1 MIRIYIDGSC
11 LGNFGN
17 GGWVFLMQDGD
28 KFTAMFGFQK
38 ETTNNQME
46 LTVAIEVL
54 NYNIVRKDE
63 IILITDSNYVKNG
76 ISEWIKNWK
85 KNNWKTATKSN
96 VKNRNLWE
104 KLDELN
110 SKLNV
115 KWEWVKAHNIDKYNN
130 YVDEL
135 ARNSA
140 ENLVESFSDSVQIF

>member
-1 MIRIYIDGSC
+1 MIRIYTDGSC
-11 LGNFGN
+11 LGNPGN
-17 GGWVFLMQDGD
+17 GGWAFLMQDGD
-28 KFTAMFGFQK
+28 KFTAMSGFQK

-46 LTVAIEVL
+46 LTAAIEAL

-140 ENLVESFSDSVQIF
+140 ENLIESFSDSVQIF

>member
-1 MIRIYIDGSC
+1 MIRIYTDGSC
-11 LGNFGN
+11 LGNPGN
-17 GGWVFLMQDGD
+17 GGWAFLMQDGD
-28 KFTAMFGFQK
+28 KFTAMSGFQK

-46 LTVAIEVL
+46 LIAAIEAL

>member
-1 MIRIYIDGSC
+1 MIRIYTDGSC
-11 LGNFGN
+11 LGNPGN
-17 GGWVFLMQDGD
+17 GGWAFLMQDGD
-28 KFTAMFGFQK
+28 KFTAMSGFQR

-46 LTVAIEVL
+46 LTAAIEAL

-76 ISEWIKNWK
+76 ISDWIKNWK

-96 VKNRNLWE
+96 VKNQNLWE

-140 ENLVESFSDSVQIF
+140 ENLVKSFSDSVQIF

>member
-1 MIRIYIDGSC
+1 MIRIYTDGSC
-11 LGNFGN
+11 LGNPGN
-17 GGWVFLMQDGD
+17 GGWAFLMQDGD
-28 KFTAMFGFQK
+28 KFTAMSGFQR

-46 LTVAIEVL
+46 LTAAIEAL

-76 ISEWIKNWK
+76 ISDWIKNWK

-96 VKNRNLWE
+96 VKNQNLWE

-110 SKLNV
+110 SKLSV

-140 ENLVESFSDSVQIF
+140 EKLVESFSDSVQIF

>member
-1 MIRIYIDGSC
+1 LIRIYTDGSC
-11 LGNFGN
+11 LGNPGN
-17 GGWVFLMQDGD
+17 GGWAFLMQDGD
-28 KFTAMFGFQK
+28 KFTAKSGFQK

-46 LTVAIEVL
+46 LTAAIEAL

>member
-1 MIRIYIDGSC
+1 MIRIYTDGSC
-11 LGNFGN
+11 LGNPGN
-17 GGWVFLMQDGD
+17 GGWAFLMQDGD
-28 KFTAMFGFQK
+28 KFTAMSGFQK

-46 LTVAIEVL
+46 LTAAIEAL

-110 SKLNV
+110 YKLNV

-130 YVDEL
+130 YVDKL

>member
-1 MIRIYIDGSC
+1 LIRIYTDGSC
-11 LGNFGN
+11 LGNPGN
-17 GGWVFLMQDGD
+17 GGWAFLIQMS
-28 KFTAMFGFQK
+28 GFQK

-46 LTVAIEVL
+46 LTAAISAL
-54 NYNIVRKDE
+54 NYINDSLDE
-63 IILITDSNYVKNG
+63 IVIITDSNYVKNG
-76 ISEWIKNWK
+76 ISEWIKSWK
-85 KNNWKTATKSN
+85 KNNWKTANKSN
-96 VKNRNLWE
+96 VKNQHLWE

-110 SKLNV
+110 SKLSV

>member
-1 MIRIYIDGSC
+1 LIRIYTDGSC
-11 LGNFGN
+11 LGNPGN
-17 GGWVFLMQDGD
+17 GGWAFLMQDGD
-28 KFTAMFGFQK
+28 KFTAMSGFQK

-46 LTVAIEVL
+46 LTAAIEAL
-54 NYNIVRKDE
+54 NYNIVRKEE

>member
-1 MIRIYIDGSC
+1 LIRIYTDGSC
-11 LGNFGN
+11 LGNPGN
-17 GGWVFLMQDGD
+17 GGWAFLMQDGD
-28 KFTAMFGFQK
+28 KFTAMSGFQK

-46 LTVAIEVL
+46 LTAAIEAL

-140 ENLVESFSDSVQIF
+140 ENLIESFSDSVQIF

>member
-1 MIRIYIDGSC
+1 MIRIYTDGSC
-11 LGNFGN
+11 LGNPGN
-17 GGWVFLMQDGD
+17 GGWAFLMQDGD
-28 KFTAMFGFQK
+28 KFTAMSGFQK

-46 LTVAIEVL
+46 LTAAIEAL

>member
-1 MIRIYIDGSC
+1 MIRIYTDGSC
-11 LGNFGN
+11 LGNPGN
-17 GGWVFLMQDGD
+17 GGWAFLMQDGD
-28 KFTAMFGFQK
+28 KFTAKSGFQK

-46 LTVAIEVL
+46 LTAAIEAL

>member
-1 MIRIYIDGSC
+1 MIRIYTDGSC
-11 LGNFGN
+11 LGNPGN
-17 GGWVFLMQDGD
+17 GGWAFLMQDGD
-28 KFTAMFGFQK
+28 KFTAMSGFQK

-46 LTVAIEVL
+46 LTAAIEAL

-96 VKNRNLWE
+96 VKNQNLWE

-110 SKLNV
+110 YKLNV

>member
-1 MIRIYIDGSC
+1 LIRIYTDGSC
-11 LGNFGN
+11 LGNPGN
-17 GGWVFLMQDGD
+17 GGWAFLMQDGD
-28 KFTAMFGFQK
+28 KFTAMSGFQK

-46 LTVAIEVL
+46 LTAAIEAL

>member
-1 MIRIYIDGSC
+1 MIRIYTDGSC
-11 LGNFGN
+11 LGNPGN
-17 GGWVFLMQDGD
+17 GGWAFLLKDGD
-28 KFTAMFGFQK
+28 KLISMSGFQK

-46 LTVAIEVL
+46 LTAAINAL
-54 NYNIVRKDE
+54 NYINDSLDE
-63 IILITDSNYVKNG
+63 IVIITDSNYVKNG
-76 ISEWIKNWK
+76 ISEWIKSWK
-85 KNNWKTATKSN
+85 KNNWKTANKSN
-96 VKNRNLWE
+96 VKNQHLWE

-110 SKLNV
+110 SKLSV

>member
-1 MIRIYIDGSC
+1 MIKIYTDGSC
-11 LGNFGN
+11 LGNPGN
-17 GGWVFLMQDGD
+17 GGWAFLIQDGD
-28 KFTAMFGFQK
+28 KFTAKSGFQK

-46 LTVAIEVL
+46 LTAAIEAL

>member
-1 MIRIYIDGSC
+1 LIRIYTDGSC
-11 LGNFGN
+11 LGNPGN
-17 GGWVFLMQDGD
+17 GGWAFLMQDGD
-28 KFTAMFGFQK
+28 KFTAMSGFQK

-46 LTVAIEVL
+46 LTAAIEAL

-76 ISEWIKNWK
+76 ISDWIKNWK

>member
-1 MIRIYIDGSC
+1 MIRIYTDGSC
-11 LGNFGN
+11 LGNPGN
-17 GGWVFLMQDGD
+17 GGWAFLVKDGD
-28 KFTAMFGFQK
+28 KLISMSGFQK

-46 LTVAIEVL
+46 LTAAINAL
-54 NYNIVRKDE
+54 NYIYDSLDE
-63 IILITDSNYVKNG
+63 IVIITDSNYVKNG
-76 ISEWIKNWK
+76 ISEWIKSWK
-85 KNNWKTATKSN
+85 KNNWKTANKSN
-96 VKNRNLWE
+96 VKNQHLWK

-110 SKLNV
+110 SKLSV

>member
-1 MIRIYIDGSC
+1 MIRIYTDGSC
-11 LGNFGN
+11 LGNPGN
-17 GGWVFLMQDGD
+17 GGWAFLLKDGD
-28 KFTAMFGFQK
+28 NLISMSGFQK

-46 LTVAIEVL
+46 LTAAINAL
-54 NYNIVRKDE
+54 NYINDSLAE
-63 IILITDSNYVKNG
+63 IIIITDSNYVKNG
-76 ISEWIKNWK
+76 ISDWIINWK

-96 VKNRNLWE
+96 VKNQNLWE

>member
-1 MIRIYIDGSC
+1 MIRIYTDGSC
-11 LGNFGN
+11 LGNPGN
-17 GGWVFLMQDGD
+17 GGWAFLMQDGD
-28 KFTAMFGFQK
+28 KFTAMSGFQR

-46 LTVAIEVL
+46 LTAAIEAL

-110 SKLNV
+110 YKLNV

>member
-1 MIRIYIDGSC
+1 MIRIYTDGSC
-11 LGNFGN
+11 LGNPGN
-17 GGWVFLMQDGD
+17 GGWAFLMQNGD
-28 KFTAMFGFQK
+28 KFISMSGFQK

-46 LTVAIEVL
+46 LTAAINAL
-54 NYNIVRKDE
+54 NYINDSLDE
-63 IILITDSNYVKNG
+63 IVIITDSNYVKNG
-76 ISEWIKNWK
+76 ISEWIKSWK
-85 KNNWKTATKSN
+85 KNNWKTANKSN
-96 VKNRNLWE
+96 VKNQHLWE

-110 SKLNV
+110 SKLSV

>member
-1 MIRIYIDGSC
+1 MIRIYTDGSC
-11 LGNFGN
+11 LGNPGN
-17 GGWVFLMQDGD
+17 GGWAFLLKDGD
-28 KFTAMFGFQK
+28 KLISMSGFQK

-46 LTVAIEVL
+46 LTAAINAL
-54 NYNIVRKDE
+54 NYINDSLGE
-63 IILITDSNYVKNG
+63 ITIITDSNYVKNG
-76 ISEWIKNWK
+76 ISEWIKSWK
-85 KNNWKTATKSN
+85 KNNWKTANKSN
-96 VKNRNLWE
+96 VKNQHLWE

>member
-1 MIRIYIDGSC
+1 MIRIYTDGSC
-11 LGNFGN
+11 LGNPGN
-17 GGWVFLMQDGD
+17 GGWAFLLKDGD
-28 KFTAMFGFQK
+28 KLISMSGFQK

-46 LTVAIEVL
+46 LTAAINAL
-54 NYNIVRKDE
+54 NYIYDSLDE
-63 IILITDSNYVKNG
+63 IVIITDSNYVKNG
-76 ISEWIKNWK
+76 ISEWIKSWK
-85 KNNWKTATKSN
+85 KNNWKTANKSN
-96 VKNRNLWE
+96 VKNQHLWE

-110 SKLNV
+110 SKLSV

>member
-1 MIRIYIDGSC
+1 MIRIYTDGSC
-11 LGNFGN
+11 LGNPGN
-17 GGWVFLMQDGD
+17 GGWAFLMKDGD
-28 KFTAMFGFQK
+28 KFTAMSGFQK

-46 LTVAIEVL
+46 LTAAIEAL

-140 ENLVESFSDSVQIF
+140 ENLIESFSDSVQIF